1 MLREKTA
8 EELDVLENEIKI
20 TYGEQTFKMDIS
32 YWERVLRK
40 IRQIRAKNS
49 LNQFYMD
56 FDSKQDKQII
66 MNTSDID
73 DEMMN
78 EGMVRFRLLNYRG

>member
-1 MLREKTA
+1 MLRDKAA
-8 EELDVLENEIKI
+8 EQLDKLENEIKI
-20 TYGEQTFKMDIS
+20 TYGEQQFKMDIS

-56 FDSKQDKQII
+56 FDGRQDKQII
-66 MNTSDID
+66 MNTSNLEEKQMID
-73 DEMMN
+73 
-78 EGMVRFRLLNYRG
+78 GSTPLLPI

>member
-1 MLREKTA
+1 MLRDKAA
-8 EELDVLENEIKI
+8 EQLDKLENEIKI
-20 TYGEQTFKMDIS
+20 TYGEQQFKMDIS

-56 FDSKQDKQII
+56 FDGRQDKQII
-66 MNTSDID
+66 MNTSNLEEKQMID
-73 DEMMN
+73 
-78 EGMVRFRLLNYRG
+78 GSTSLLPI

>member
-1 MLREKTA
+1 MLRDKAA
-8 EELDVLENEIKI
+8 EQLDKLENEIKI
-20 TYGEQTFKMDIS
+20 TYGEQQFKMDIS

-56 FDSKQDKQII
+56 FDGRQDKQII
-66 MNTSDID
+66 MNTSNLEEKQMID
-73 DEMMN
+73 
-78 EGMVRFRLLNYRG
+78 GSTRLLPI

>member
-1 MLREKTA
+1 MA
-8 EELDVLENEIKI
+8 EQLDKLENEIKI
-20 TYGEQTFKMDIS
+20 TYGEQQFKMDIS

-56 FDSKQDKQII
+56 FDGRQDKQII
-66 MNTSDID
+66 MNTSNLEEKQMID
-73 DEMMN
+73 
-78 EGMVRFRLLNYRG
+78 GSTPLLPI